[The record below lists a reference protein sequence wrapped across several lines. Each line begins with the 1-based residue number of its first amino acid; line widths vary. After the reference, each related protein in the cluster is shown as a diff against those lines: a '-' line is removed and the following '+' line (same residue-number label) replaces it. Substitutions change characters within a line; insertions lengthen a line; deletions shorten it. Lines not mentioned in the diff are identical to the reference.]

1 MRRSRPDAH
10 LSDDPAPA
18 PQGSHRRHRRRL
30 SVSPFQ
36 LVQTWLLVAVLLVGF
51 IVVLIEARHDAKAQ
65 NRDLALGVARS
76 VANSPLVLSAAG
88 TSDPPT
94 RLRAYAESVRR
105 ANEVDF
111 VVIMAPDRTRWTHPD
126 RTRVGKQF
134 AGNLQPA
141 LDGETF
147 TETSGLPDPSVRAI
161 APVVDGNGQVVA
173 LVAVG
178 ASTGA
183 MTAEVARRL
192 PWLLLLVVLAAAL
205 AYAGG
210 PLATA
215 LDRQRSARS
224 EASRARA
231 TDA

>member
-1 MRRSRPDAH
+1 
-10 LSDDPAPA
+10 
-18 PQGSHRRHRRRL
+18 
-30 SVSPFQ
+30 
-36 LVQTWLLVAVLLVGF
+36 VQTWLLAAVLLVGVL
-51 IVVLIEARHDAKAQ
+51 VVLIEAGHDAKAQ

-126 RTRVGKQF
+126 RTRVGQQF
-134 AGNLQPA
+134 AGRIQPA

-147 TETSGLPDPSVRAI
+147 TETSGPPDPSVRAI
-161 APVVDGNGQVVA
+161 APVVDGDGQVVA

-178 ASTGA
+178 AGTG
-183 MTAEVARRL
+183 TIIAEVARRL
-192 PWLLLLVVLAAAL
+192 PWLLPLVLLAAVL

-215 LDRQRSARS
+215 LDRQRSARV
-224 EASRARA
+224 ELSRARA